1 MVRKKGPKEQK
12 GKSLWGKVNQVPK
25 QNRAHIHELLKSFQ
39 ASDEPVLTF
48 EASQSKLDRALV
60 HLLCTKMGMK
70 SKSKGSGNQ
79 RCVSV
84 FKTPGKEPK
93 NKIFGKQNNV
103 TGKQKKQSNENL
115 SCLTLSEQSQMILQD
130 LFSRYPPEDEEHG
143 TRLAQKNRSK
153 AGRKRGDSMFS
164 APLISKEDI
173 TKKVELLSS
182 KLKMDARFRKTFE
195 GRSKLPIAAF
205 SEVIRSTV
213 DSNQVV
219 LISGETGC
227 GKTTQVPQM
236 LLDHLWS
243 RGEVGKIVCTQPRR
257 ISAMSVADRIS
268 QERGQTTGDDVGY
281 KIRLESKGNRNSSIV
296 FCTNGILL
304 RVLVSGGTSLSS
316 SSSKRGEELSG
327 ITHIIVDEIHE
338 RDRHSDFM
346 LTVIRDLLPLYPHL
360 RLILMSATLDAERFA
375 QYFGGCPIIRV
386 PGFTFPVTAFY
397 LEDALSILKASNHR
411 DSSKQDTPNNL
422 SKQEKAAL
430 DEAIHL
436 AWSNDEF
443 DLLMDL
449 VSSEGSPKVYNYQH
463 SSTGLTPL
471 MVFAGKGRVGDVCM
485 LLSVG
490 ANHGLKNKDGMTA
503 LALAERENQGE
514 AAEVLKGHVC
524 SSLCDPSE
532 HQTLLDKYLAE
543 VDPDLI
549 DVMLI
554 ERLLKKICQDSKD
567 GAIIVFLPGWDDINK
582 IRKRLLENSFFK
594 DPSNFLI
601 ISLHSMVPPAEQK
614 KVFDRPRRGC
624 RKIVLSTNIAESSI
638 TIDDVV
644 YVIDSGRMKEKSYD
658 PFSNVSTLQTSWI
671 SKASAKQREG
681 RAGRCQPGICY
692 HLFSKFRA
700 ASLPDF
706 QVPEIRR
713 IPIDE
718 LCLQVKLLDPNCKI
732 ESFLLKTMDPP
743 YPESIA
749 NAIGALEELG
759 ALSPGEQLTEL
770 GKTLG
775 RLPVHPLISKML
787 LFGVLMNCLDP
798 ALTIACAADYRSPFM
813 LPISP
818 DEKKKANDRKVELGS
833 VYGGFSDQLA
843 VVAAFDCWRKAK
855 DKGKAANFCSDYH
868 LSVGTMK
875 MLSSMRKQLHEE
887 LIRHGLVP
895 EDVSTCNRNASD
907 PGIITAV
914 LVASMYP
921 NVGKVLPPK
930 DDKRGV
936 IQTSDGAKVRLN
948 NFSLCAKVMSTKYD
962 VCPLVVY
969 DEVTRGDMGM
979 RIMSCTVVG
988 PLPLVLLATE
998 IAVASPDDDTDGGNN
1013 KDGKN
1018 DTENKNDDTE
1028 NKTDDGDGM
1037 DIDEVNGRKI
1047 MSVPDNPVIIAMD
1060 RWLHLKSTAID
1071 VAQIYCLKERL
1082 SAAIIFKVSNPRKS
1096 LPPALEA
1103 SMQAVAR
1110 VLSCDGLSGMP
1121 LLSPDISKAKTK
1133 KGNHNNAEESVAK
1146 HQYL

>member
-1 MVRKKGPKEQK
+1 MARMKNN
-12 GKSLWGKVNQVPK
+12 KSLFSKVHKVPGKD
-25 QNRAHIHELLKSFQ
+25 RARIHDMLRNFQ
-39 ASDEPVLTF
+39 ASDEQALTF
-48 EASQSKLDRALV
+48 GAEQSKLDRALV
-60 HLLCTKMGMK
+60 HLLCTKMGLK

-79 RCVSV
+79 RRVSV
-84 FKTPGKEPK
+84 FKILGKERK
-93 NKIFGKQNNV
+93 NKISGKQ
-103 TGKQKKQSNENL
+103 QKKESNENL
-115 SCLTLSEQSQMILQD
+115 SCLSLSEQSQMILQD
-130 LFSRYPPEDEEHG
+130 MFSRYPPEDKELD
-143 TRLAQKNRSK
+143 TRSTQKKRSK
-153 AGRKRGDSMFS
+153 AGQKRSDSMFS
-164 APLISKEDI
+164 SPLISKEDI
-173 TKKVELLSS
+173 RKKVELLRV
-182 KLKMDARFRKTFE
+182 KKDARLRKTFE

-219 LISGETGC
+219 LIAGETGC
-227 GKTTQVPQM
+227 GKTTQVPQF

-243 RGEVGKIVCTQPRR
+243 RGEVCKIICTQPRR

-268 QERGQTTGDDVGY
+268 QERGQTTGEDVGY
-281 KIRLESKGNRNSSIV
+281 KIRLESKGSRNSSIV

-304 RVLVSGGTSLSS
+304 RVLVSGGMSLSS
-316 SSSKRGEELSG
+316 PSSIQGEE
-327 ITHIIVDEIHE
+327 DEIHE

-360 RLILMSATLDAERFA
+360 RLIMMSATLDAERFS
-375 QYFGGCPIIRV
+375 QYFGGCPVIRV

-397 LEDALSILKASNHR
+397 LEDALSILKSSNG
-411 DSSKQDTPNNL
+411 DSSMQDTPNDL
-422 SKQEKAAL
+422 SEEEKTAL
-430 DEAIHL
+430 DEAIHF

-449 VSSEGSPKVYNYQH
+449 VSSEGSLKVYDYQH
-463 SSTGLTPL
+463 SLTGLTPL
-471 MVFAGKGRVGDVCM
+471 MVFAGKGRVGYVCM

-490 ANHGLKNKDGMTA
+490 ANHNLKNKDGMTA
-503 LALAERENQGE
+503 LALAEIENQHE

-524 SSLCDPSE
+524 IALGDPAGS
-532 HQTLLDKYLAE
+532 QTLLDKYLAK
-543 VDPDLI
+543 VDPELV

-554 ERLLKKICQDSKD
+554 ERLLKKICQDSRD

-582 IRKRLLENSFFK
+582 IRKRLLENSFK
-594 DPSNFLI
+594 DPSRFLI

-614 KVFDRPRRGC
+614 KVFDRPPRGC

-692 HLFSKFRA
+692 HLFSKHKA

-713 IPIDE
+713 MPIDE
-718 LCLQVKLLDPNCKI
+718 LCLQVKLMDPNCKV
-732 ESFLLKTMDPP
+732 EAFLRKTLDPP

-759 ALSPGEQLTEL
+759 AFSAGEQLTEL
-770 GKTLG
+770 GRTLG
-775 RLPVHPLISKML
+775 RLPVHPSISKML
-787 LFGVLMNCLDP
+787 LFAVLMNCLDP

-818 DEKKKANDRKVELGS
+818 DEKKKANDRKAELGS

-855 DKGKAANFCSDYH
+855 DKGKASAFCSDYH
-868 LSVGTMK
+868 VSVGTMK
-875 MLSSMRKQLHEE
+875 MLSSMRKQLHSE
-887 LIRHGLVP
+887 LTRYGLVP
-895 EDVSTCNRNASD
+895 EEVSSCNSNACD
-907 PGIITAV
+907 PGIIIAV

-921 NVGKVLPPK
+921 NVGKFLPPK

-936 IQTSDGAKVRLN
+936 IQTADGAKVRLN
-948 NFSLCAKVMSTKYD
+948 NFSLCAKLSTMKYD

-998 IAVASPDDDTDGGNN
+998 IAVAPANDDTNGDNE
-1013 KDGKN
+1013 DGKN
-1018 DTENKNDDTE
+1018 DPKTKNDD
-1028 NKTDDGDGM
+1028 DDDGM
-1037 DIDEVNGRKI
+1037 DIDERNGQEI
-1047 MSVPDNPVIIAMD
+1047 MSAPDNPVIVAMD
-1060 RWLHLKSTAID
+1060 RWLHLKSSAID

-1082 SAAIIFKVSNPRKS
+1082 SAAIIFKVTNPRMP
-1096 LPPALEA
+1096 LPPNLKA
-1103 SMQAVAR
+1103 SMQAIAR

-1121 LLSPDISKAKTK
+1121 SLRPENSKVEKN
-1133 KGNHNNAEESVAK
+1133 KGNNNAEQRVAK
-1146 HQYL
+1146 HVHLNGSGSQEKPSETSRRR

>member
-1 MVRKKGPKEQK
+1 MARMKNN
-12 GKSLWGKVNQVPK
+12 KSLFSKVHKVPGKD
-25 QNRAHIHELLKSFQ
+25 RARIHDMLRNFQ
-39 ASDEPVLTF
+39 ASDEQALTF
-48 EASQSKLDRALV
+48 GAEQSKLDRALV
-60 HLLCTKMGMK
+60 HLLCTKMGLK

-79 RCVSV
+79 RRVSV
-84 FKTPGKEPK
+84 FKILGKERK
-93 NKIFGKQNNV
+93 NKISGKQ
-103 TGKQKKQSNENL
+103 QKKESNENL
-115 SCLTLSEQSQMILQD
+115 SCLSLSEQSQMILQD
-130 LFSRYPPEDEEHG
+130 MFSRYPPEDKELD
-143 TRLAQKNRSK
+143 TRSTQKKRSK
-153 AGRKRGDSMFS
+153 AGQKRSDSMFS
-164 APLISKEDI
+164 SPLISKEDI
-173 TKKVELLSS
+173 RKKVELLRV
-182 KLKMDARFRKTFE
+182 KKDARLRKTFE

-219 LISGETGC
+219 LIAGETGC
-227 GKTTQVPQM
+227 GKTTQVPQF

-243 RGEVGKIVCTQPRR
+243 RGEVCKIICTQPRR

-268 QERGQTTGDDVGY
+268 QERGQTTGEDVGY
-281 KIRLESKGNRNSSIV
+281 KIRLESKGSRNSSIV

-304 RVLVSGGTSLSS
+304 RVLVSGGMSLSS
-316 SSSKRGEELSG
+316 PSSIQGEELSG

-346 LTVIRDLLPLYPHL
+346 LTVIRYFLSVSSTTLQ
-360 RLILMSATLDAERFA
+360 IMMSATLDAERFS
-375 QYFGGCPIIRV
+375 QYFGGCPVIRV
-386 PGFTFPVTAFY
+386 PGFTFPVNFLPLVTAFY
-397 LEDALSILKASNHR
+397 LEDALSILKSSNG
-411 DSSKQDTPNNL
+411 DSSMQDTPNDL
-422 SKQEKAAL
+422 SEEEKTAL
-430 DEAIHL
+430 DEAIHF

-449 VSSEGSPKVYNYQH
+449 VSSEGSLKVYDYQH
-463 SSTGLTPL
+463 SLTGLTPL
-471 MVFAGKGRVGDVCM
+471 MVFAGKGRVGYVCM

-490 ANHGLKNKDGMTA
+490 ANHNLKNKDGMTA
-503 LALAERENQGE
+503 LALAEIENQHE

-524 SSLCDPSE
+524 IALGDPAGS
-532 HQTLLDKYLAE
+532 QTLLDKYLAK
-543 VDPDLI
+543 VDPELV

-554 ERLLKKICQDSKD
+554 ERLLKKICQDSRD

-582 IRKRLLENSFFK
+582 IRKRLLENSFK
-594 DPSNFLI
+594 DPSRFLI

-614 KVFDRPRRGC
+614 KVFDRPPRGC

-692 HLFSKFRA
+692 HLFSKHKA

-713 IPIDE
+713 MPIDE
-718 LCLQVKLLDPNCKI
+718 LCLQVKLMDPNCKV
-732 ESFLLKTMDPP
+732 EAFLRKTLDPP

-759 ALSPGEQLTEL
+759 AFSAGEQLTEL
-770 GKTLG
+770 GRTLG
-775 RLPVHPLISKML
+775 RLPVHPSISKML
-787 LFGVLMNCLDP
+787 LFAVLMNCLDP

-818 DEKKKANDRKVELGS
+818 DEKKKANDRKAELGS

-855 DKGKAANFCSDYH
+855 DKGKASAFCSDYH
-868 LSVGTMK
+868 VSVGTMK
-875 MLSSMRKQLHEE
+875 MLSSMRKQLHSE
-887 LIRHGLVP
+887 LTRYGLVP
-895 EDVSTCNRNASD
+895 EEVSSCNSNACD
-907 PGIITAV
+907 PGIIIAV

-921 NVGKVLPPK
+921 NVGKFLPPK

-936 IQTSDGAKVRLN
+936 IQTADGAKVRLN
-948 NFSLCAKVMSTKYD
+948 NFSLCAKLSTMKYD

-998 IAVASPDDDTDGGNN
+998 IAVAPANDDTNGDNE
-1013 KDGKN
+1013 DGKN
-1018 DTENKNDDTE
+1018 DPKTKNDD
-1028 NKTDDGDGM
+1028 DDDGM
-1037 DIDEVNGRKI
+1037 DIDERNGQEI
-1047 MSVPDNPVIIAMD
+1047 MSAPDNPVIVAMD
-1060 RWLHLKSTAID
+1060 RWLHLKSSAID

-1082 SAAIIFKVSNPRKS
+1082 SAAIIFKVTNPRMP
-1096 LPPALEA
+1096 LPPNLKA
-1103 SMQAVAR
+1103 SMQAIAR

-1121 LLSPDISKAKTK
+1121 SLRPENSKVEKN
-1133 KGNHNNAEESVAK
+1133 KGNNNAEQRVAK
-1146 HQYL
+1146 HVHLNGSGSQEKPSETSRRR